1 MEIENP
7 QLISDLFF
15 MVNASEDV
23 SKNFSKYRIP
33 NIKDKSTKNK
43 LLENINL
50 ETEVKNL
57 KQTLS
62 SFEENNGYISPYH
75 DDIINKKKEKKVPQ
89 KITMDIS
96 EKIYELYKNKYYIDC
111 YDLWS
116 LYNLKPLLNL
126 SPKENFE
133 ILRHLTKIKDE
144 YLQRKNILNN
154 LDNFNFLDDNHY
166 QFETGINFD
175 LNKRDNI
182 INKRNENIH
191 ESK

>member
-75 DDIINKKKEKKVPQ
+75 DDIINKKKEKKVSK

-96 EKIYELYKNKYYIDC
+96 EKVYELYKNKYYLDC

-116 LYNLKPLLNL
+116 LYNMKPLLNL
-126 SPKENFE
+126 SSKENFE
-133 ILRHLTKIKDE
+133 MLRHLTKIKDE
-144 YLQRKNILNN
+144 FLIRKKILSN
-154 LDNFNFLDDNHY
+154 LDKFNFFDDNNY
-166 QFETGINFD
+166 QFETGIDFN
-175 LNKRDNI
+175 LNKND
-182 INKRNENIH
+182 INKRNINIK
-191 ESK
+191 ESN

>member
-15 MVNASEDV
+15 MVNSSEDV
-23 SKNFSKYRIP
+23 SKNFRKYRIP

-75 DDIINKKKEKKVPQ
+75 EDIINKKKEKKVPK
-89 KITMDIS
+89 KITVDIS
-96 EKIYELYKNKYYIDC
+96 EKVYELYKNKYYLDC

-116 LYNLKPLLNL
+116 LYNMKPLLNL
-126 SPKENFE
+126 SSKENFE
-133 ILRHLTKIKDE
+133 MLRHLTKIKDE
-144 YLQRKNILNN
+144 FLIRKKILSN
-154 LDNFNFLDDNHY
+154 LDKFNFFDDNNY
-166 QFETGINFD
+166 QFETGIDFN
-175 LNKRDNI
+175 LNKND
-182 INKRNENIH
+182 INKRNINIK
-191 ESK
+191 ESN

>member
-7 QLISDLFF
+7 QLITDLFF
-15 MVNASEDV
+15 MLNASQDTSE
-23 SKNFSKYRIP
+23 NFKQYQLP
-33 NIKDKSTKNK
+33 NIKNESTKNK
-43 LLENINL
+43 LLENISL
-50 ETEVKNL
+50 ETEIKNL

-62 SFEENNGYISPYH
+62 SFEEKYGYLSPYH

-175 LNKRDNI
+175 FNKRDNNN
-182 INKRNENIH
+182 NKRNANIH
-191 ESK
+191 ENK

>member
-15 MVNASEDV
+15 MLNASQDV
-23 SKNFSKYRIP
+23 SENFKQYQLP
-33 NIKDKSTKNK
+33 NIKNESTKNK
-43 LLENINL
+43 LLENISL
-50 ETEVKNL
+50 ETEIKNL

-62 SFEENNGYISPYH
+62 SFEEKYGYLSPYH
-75 DDIINKKKEKKVPQ
+75 YDIINKKKEKKIPQ

-126 SPKENFE
+126 SLKENFE